1 MMKINRCLI
10 YFYTIKIFFFFKFY
24 KDTLETDE
32 DKEQKERENS
42 DEDAKKEKEE
52 TIDDQK
58 ESRIF
63 KTDIDDDARSNSK
76 LFYFYLLI

>member
-1 MMKINRCLI
+1 MSYI
-10 YFYTIKIFFFFKFY
+10 TIKKFFFKFY
-24 KDTLETDE
+24 QDTLETDE
-32 DKEQKERENS
+32 DKEQKEKENS

-58 ESRIF
+58 ENRIF

-76 LFYFYLLI
+76 SFYFHLSI